1 MIAAI
6 SRTKTQKTIIN
17 EFQVGYLSS
26 FKVLNKVA
34 VLLHAMEA
42 LEGEEV

>member
-6 SRTKTQKTIIN
+6 SRTKTQTIIN

-34 VLLHAMEA
+34 ILLHA
-42 LEGEEV
+42 LGGEEV